1 MTSNPNL
8 QMSPTEVL
16 NNVIYVMNAHDWE
29 GYYSL
34 SEYLCNDGIL
44 TNKDA
49 QINHI
54 GASDLKK

>member
-1 MTSNPNL
+1 
-8 QMSPTEVL
+8 MSPTEVL